1 MLHTNGG
8 SAWSVG
14 HSRTSSGRCGPTLS
28 AVSEDGMSSETL
40 SEVVHTQ
47 EILVTS
53 PAKKVR
59 LDLRRAF
66 SRQLRERMIQALRGQ
81 NRTGIGSPPR
91 HSDAAVE
98 RLQSRGPSITGSLA
112 PAVAGASTAS
122 GDVRCRLK
130 NCEPFDFHVTLYI
143 QVNLSNSTR
152 KSGSTR
158 VDRPAYNRGRERG
171 VCFLD
176 DEAEDD

>member
-1 MLHTNGG
+1 MEKWSSCRWPGASVRARGLACLGMTTACEPRTGTCRRARSLASVSASATASAMPGSKGG
-8 SAWSVG
+8 SAWPVG
-14 HSRTSSGRCGPTLS
+14 HSRTSSRRCGPTLS

-91 HSDAAVE
+91 YADSAIE
-98 RLQSRGPSITGSLA
+98 RSQSRR
-112 PAVAGASTAS
+112 ASTAAGPALAVAPRAGLS
-122 GDVRCRLK
+122 MA
-130 NCEPFDFHVTLYI
+130 DFWT
-143 QVNLSNSTR
+143 
-152 KSGSTR
+152 
-158 VDRPAYNRGRERG
+158 
-171 VCFLD
+171 
-176 DEAEDD
+176 